1 MANTLAPG
9 SVLNGR
15 YRIDGVAGSGG
26 MGAVYRAFDTGLGG
40 RSVAVKEMSEEGLS
54 PQEITEATSAFQQEA
69 HLLARLQHPNLPRIH
84 DHFTDNGR
92 WYLVMDFIE
101 GETLDDYLRR
111 YGTPGLPVDTV
122 LHIAAQICAVLQYL
136 HGHVPPI
143 VFRDL
148 KPSNVMLAAGF
159 HVYLLDFGI
168 ARIFKPGASHDTH
181 AIGTEGY
188 AAPEQF
194 GKSQTTVRSDIFSF
208 GATLHQLLTGVDP
221 AVKPFTFSAIHP
233 LNPLVPARLVALI
246 TWMVQ
251 MDEQKRPPNMGVVHQ
266 ELTWIAAQASPTQ
279 TFTSQQSQSAARGYS
294 ASYAAPNSISAQYAG
309 MSVAVRSRRRTATI
323 VGILAAVLVTLC
335 IVALACSSVNGSLE
349 NLVQS
354 ASTAAAQSAETTNA
368 ESTQSI
374 IQSTVSAAQSTVSSD
389 ESTLGSD
396 ESTLSSDVASLA
408 QESGFDSDLASYAQD
423 WSQMQADYQ
432 QEQQD
437 YQQGCSNAGTVQTD
451 AGSVA
456 TDLGSIQTDDGSFAS
471 SIDSFNPALQQV
483 QSDIG
488 TVQTG
493 LQTLENDAAVVDISV
508 ATSESGAQAALQ
520 SAEQQVTTS
529 DQVLQSAQ
537 AQVKQYDQETA
548 EMNTNAQN
556 LANGMHC

>member
-266 ELTWIAAQASPTQ
+266 ELTWIAAQASPN
-279 TFTSQQSQSAARGYS
+279 SNIYVSAVSVSCAGLLCFLCCAEFHIGSVRG
-294 ASYAAPNSISAQYAG
+294 N
-309 MSVAVRSRRRTATI
+309 VRRRAI
-323 VGILAAVLVTLC
+323 AQKNCHHCWNISCCLGDVVHC
-335 IVALACSSVNGSLE
+335 GSGVFFGE
-349 NLVQS
+349 R
-354 ASTAAAQSAETTNA
+354 
-368 ESTQSI
+368 I
-374 IQSTVSAAQSTVSSD
+374 
-389 ESTLGSD
+389 
-396 ESTLSSDVASLA
+396 
-408 QESGFDSDLASYAQD
+408 
-423 WSQMQADYQ
+423 
-432 QEQQD
+432 
-437 YQQGCSNAGTVQTD
+437 
-451 AGSVA
+451 
-456 TDLGSIQTDDGSFAS
+456 
-471 SIDSFNPALQQV
+471 
-483 QSDIG
+483 
-488 TVQTG
+488 TG
-493 LQTLENDAAVVDISV
+493 
-508 ATSESGAQAALQ
+508 ESGAISEHSCCAV
-520 SAEQQVTTS
+520 SGDDER
-529 DQVLQSAQ
+529 
-537 AQVKQYDQETA
+537 
-548 EMNTNAQN
+548 
-556 LANGMHC
+556 